1 MRINLCNLV
10 KLEDAVRVLCPIIE
24 KNIYLDTLLS
34 EYSLRRELVAC
45 ILGSQVRYEMAYTA
59 LERIEKAGLLTDGWW
74 CNVEDD
80 FETEVFELLSGNT
93 HQNHDN
99 WCYRFPKTR
108 AHQLATARNAI
119 AERSLFERLFNNSD
133 PKNIRQ
139 QLIVDIAGIGPKQAS
154 MFLRNIGISYDLAIL
169 DTHVLRFMNMQD
181 ILCHEHMSIGTL
193 PAYERTERIVK
204 NYADSLGYPVGYL
217 DWAIW
222 ATMRAAWEL
231 GL

>member
-1 MRINLCNLV
+1 M
-10 KLEDAVRVLCPIIE
+10 IE
-24 KNIYLDTLLS
+24 QNIYLDNHLN
-34 EYSLRRELVAC
+34 EYLLRRELVAC

-59 LERIEKAGLLTDGWW
+59 LERIERAGLLNDEWW
-74 CNVEDD
+74 CNVEDN
-80 FETEVFELLSGNT
+80 FETKIFEVLSGKT

-119 AERSLFERLFNNSD
+119 AKWPLSERLFKNTD

-139 QLIVDIAGIGPKQAS
+139 RLVMDIAGIGPKQAS

-169 DTHVLRFMNMQD
+169 DTHVLRFMKMQN
-181 ILCHEHMSIGTL
+181 IVCQEHMNIATL
-193 PAYERTERIVK
+193 PAYERTERVVK
-204 NYADSLGYPVGYL
+204 NYANSLGYPVGYL

-222 ATMRAAWEL
+222 ATMRAAREL